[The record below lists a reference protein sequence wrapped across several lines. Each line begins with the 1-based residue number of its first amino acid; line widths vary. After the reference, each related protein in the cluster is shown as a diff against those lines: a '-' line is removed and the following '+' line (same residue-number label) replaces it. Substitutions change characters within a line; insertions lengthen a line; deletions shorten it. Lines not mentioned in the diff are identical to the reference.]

1 VGEETEIRKARQA
14 GALRR
19 ERAKLLGQENPKTHG
34 NLRRKVEREQ
44 SVKGERMGGDAPYA
58 STDRGRSLRGQ
69 KAHESKRSRPK
80 LIPSGQKGHGFLSG
94 IKPLKQRGKVVT
106 FCSKLQERKERFAR
120 TSRSSCRSKALK
132 SEAQECW
139 GLKEIPEDG
148 EIRPSHREGSQT
160 LV

>member
-1 VGEETEIRKARQA
+1 M
-14 GALRR
+14 
-19 ERAKLLGQENPKTHG
+19 QEDPKTRGH
-34 NLRRKVEREQ
+34 LRRKVERKQ
-44 SVKGERMGGDAPYA
+44 SVKGERMGGDAPTA
-58 STDRGRSLRGQ
+58 GMIRGSSLRGP
-69 KAHESKRSRPK
+69 KAHESRRSRPK
-80 LIPSGQKGHGFLSG
+80 LIPLGQEGHGWRG
-94 IKPLKQRGKVVT
+94 EIKPLKQRSKVAT